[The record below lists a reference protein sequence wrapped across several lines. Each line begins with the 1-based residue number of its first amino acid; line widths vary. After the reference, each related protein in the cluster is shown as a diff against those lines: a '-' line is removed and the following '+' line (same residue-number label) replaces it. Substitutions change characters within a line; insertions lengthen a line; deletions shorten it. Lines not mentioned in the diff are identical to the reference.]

1 MVAGIGKALGQGL
14 TRTLAKGIGTAGTSK
29 AAAAGKAQ
37 GRGMVQ
43 KAAKA
48 KSVENV
54 RQASIIESQKAKEKI
69 SKKQGFKKALKE
81 AKRKGQKTFTYDGYR
96 FTVANY

>member
-14 TRTLAKGIGTAGTSK
+14 SRTLAKGVGKSVSAQTK
-29 AAAAGKAQ
+29 AAGRAAG
-37 GRGMVQ
+37 R
-43 KAAKA
+43 AKT
-48 KSVENV
+48 VENV
-54 RQASIIESQKAKEKI
+54 RQGGIIEAQKAKEKI

-81 AKRKGQKTFTYDGYR
+81 AKAKKQKTFTYDGHR

>member
-14 TRTLAKGIGTAGTSK
+14 SRTLAKGVGKSVSAQTK
-29 AAAAGKAQ
+29 AAGRAAG
-37 GRGMVQ
+37 R
-43 KAAKA
+43 AKT
-48 KSVENV
+48 VENV
-54 RQASIIESQKAKEKI
+54 RQGGIIEAQKAKEKI

-81 AKRKGQKTFTYDGYR
+81 AKAKKQKTFTYDGYR